1 MSLSNIK
8 PCIKQ
13 LKAETRKDFS
23 RGYES
28 KHIWK
33 FSFQHLWPSFWSRIS
48 HPLDNVYTLDWNQL
62 SVSYVERYLLLSFNC
77 MSPPIPKTNQMCLF
91 NFEWRNSILSPWRE
105 NTLNIQHTHTHT
117 HTHTPPI
124 QMKVWI
130 TSNRNKVFFSKETLA
145 EIILHKTD
153 ISKGK
158 CQYFEKR
165 GEGNSLEIVTSR
177 VSSNYLSLLY
187 NNDPSNSS
195 VVLL

>member
-117 HTHTPPI
+117 HTRHLYRWKCELHQTETRCSFQKKHSLKLYYIRPI
-124 QMKVWI
+124 FPKGNASILKNVERGI
-130 TSNRNKVFFSKETLA
+130 HSKLLLLECRQ
-145 EIILHKTD
+145 II
-153 ISKGK
+153 
-158 CQYFEKR
+158 
-165 GEGNSLEIVTSR
+165 
-177 VSSNYLSLLY
+177 
-187 NNDPSNSS
+187 
-195 VVLL
+195 